1 MEAYGKEQLMNGQIR
16 RLIEVDLPIGVIS
29 QHVRHEQNIKKGHL
43 HSFHVWWATRPLAAC
58 RAVTL
63 AALLPDPA
71 DERCP
76 EDFREKAQ
84 QALSWMSSRDLSE
97 PNDLRKALLNFIG
110 DFSAWERAADPRW
123 LEATRSLVQ
132 AAYPNSPPL
141 VVDPFAG
148 IGSIPLEALRLGA
161 DAFAGDLNPVATLLL
176 KAVLEDIPR
185 YGEDLAKAVRHWGS
199 LVKDRAEKELQQFYP
214 RDADGS
220 IPLAYL
226 WARQILCEGPGCGA
240 QVPLVGLVWLSTKEK
255 HQVAL
260 RIIGDKEKKKV
271 EFEIFKPKSIE
282 EVQGGIVSRFAATC
296 PVCGYTTPYARVR
309 EQLRKQQGGT
319 NNARMIAVI
328 TLKPDGQRGFRLPSQ
343 QDLEATERAKDELE
357 RRKQE
362 HKGPLSLVPDEPLP
376 PQGTSGFRVQNYG
389 MKSWGDLFAPRQ
401 ALALSTFAKVVED
414 AHSEILKQTRDAA
427 FARAVATCI
436 AVAVSNMSQNLSS
449 QSQYLYVIEA
459 VRSGLFGNALPM
471 RPDFVE
477 VNPMLRTARGFEHF
491 LERVIEVINHEGL
504 HQFKSAVVH
513 IGSATMIP
521 LPDQAVPIVVTDPPY
536 YDAVPYADLSDF
548 CYVWLKRSVGE
559 LHPDFFRTAL
569 TPKEEEIVVHPAPL
583 SDRGVRDESF
593 FESEMT
599 RAFAECRRVLTPGG
613 IAVVLFA
620 HKASASWE
628 ALLNALIKAGWMV
641 TASWPIET
649 EDPRRMRAQNS
660 AVLASTVFLVCRP
673 RPANAGVGE
682 WRQVLA
688 ELRPRIH
695 DWLPHLANEG
705 IEGADAIF
713 SCLGPALEIYSR
725 YERVEKAG
733 GEAIEL
739 ADKKD
744 GAGRVV
750 ERGFLSFVWEAVGTE
765 AMRTIAERHM
775 EGADPLGFEEDAR
788 LTSMW
793 LWTIRAKTNQVT
805 SARGEQPRGRQE
817 TRGYTLPYD
826 DARLLIQALGAD
838 EADMK
843 RASILEVKGDKA
855 SLLFV
860 HERSRYLLGEAPP
873 PRRTRPQA
881 DFLKALGME
890 TVTEDAGAPKREG
903 TALDRVHQA
912 MLIFADGRS
921 GALRRILE
929 DADEKFSRLAN
940 ALSALYPAN
949 SEEKRL
955 VEGVLARKKSL
966 GL

>member
-1 MEAYGKEQLMNGQIR
+1 MMDQAK

-29 QHVRHEQNIKKGHL
+29 QHARHEQNIKKGHL

-84 QALSWMSSRDLSE
+84 QALSWMSSRDLSK

-110 DFSAWERAADPRW
+110 GFSAWERATDLRW
-123 LEATRSLVQ
+123 VETARSLVK
-132 AAYPNSPPL
+132 AAYPDSPPL

-185 YGEDLAKAVRHWGS
+185 YGQRLAEAVRQWGNW
-199 LVKDRAEKELQQFYP
+199 VKEQAEKELRQFYP

-220 IPLAYL
+220 VPLAYL

-240 QVPLVGLVWLSTKEK
+240 EVPLVGLVWLSRKEK

-260 RIIGDKEKKKV
+260 RIIGDKDEKEV
-271 EFEIFKPKSIE
+271 RFEIFEPKSE
-282 EVQGGIVSRFAATC
+282 AEVQGGIVSRFAATC

-343 QDLEATERAKDELE
+343 QDLEAAERAKDELG

-362 HKGPLSLVPDEPLP
+362 YRGRLSLVPDEPFP
-376 PQGTSGFRVQNYG
+376 AWYSGVFNPG
-389 MKSWGDLFAPRQ
+389 LWNITTWGDLFTPRQ
-401 ALALSTFAKVVED
+401 ALALSMFANAVND
-414 AHSEILKQTRDAA
+414 AHGEILQQTGDAT

-436 AVAVSNMSQNLSS
+436 ALAVSNLSHYS
-449 QSQYLYVIEA
+449 SDLSYYHPFYGM
-459 VRSGLFGNALPM
+459 RSGFGGNGFPM
-471 RPDFVE
+471 KPDFAE
-477 VNPMLRTARGFEHF
+477 ANPFIPNLVGGFDYP
-491 LERVIEVINHEGL
+491 LDLLARVIEREEAQLLRAGT
-504 HQFKSAVVH
+504 VH
-513 IGSATMIP
+513 LGSATRIP
-521 LPDQAVPIVVTDPPY
+521 LPDQSVPVVVTDPPY
-536 YDAVPYADLSDF
+536 YAAVPYADLADF
-548 CYVWLKRSVGE
+548 CYVWLKRMVAE
-559 LHPDFFRTAL
+559 FHPDLFRWPL
-569 TPKEEEIVVHPAPL
+569 TPKNGEIIAYYVQPP
-583 SDRGVRDESF
+583 DREPKNGLF
-593 FESEMT
+593 FENRMRE
-599 RAFAECRRVLTPGG
+599 ALAECRRVLTPDG
-613 IAVVLFA
+613 IAIVLFA
-620 HKASASWE
+620 HKGTAGWE
-628 ALLNALIKAGWMV
+628 ALLKALVEAGWRV
-641 TASWPIET
+641 TSSWPIET
-649 EDPRRMRAQNS
+649 ERGARMRAKNS
-660 AVLASTVFLVCRP
+660 AVLASSVFLVCKL
-673 RPANAGVGE
+673 RPANAGIGE

-688 ELRPRIH
+688 ELRPRIRE
-695 DWLPHLANEG
+695 WLPRLADGG

-739 ADKKD
+739 ADRKD
-744 GAGRVV
+744 GAGKVI

-788 LTSMW
+788 LTTMW
-793 LWTIRAKTNQVT
+793 LWTIRAKANQVT
-805 SARGEQPRGRQE
+805 SARGEQPRAKKE
-817 TRGYTLPYD
+817 TPGYTLPYD
-826 DARLLIQALGAD
+826 DARLLIQALGANE
-838 EADMK
+838 EALK
-843 RASILEVKGDKA
+843 RPGGILEVKGDKA

-860 HERSRYLLGEAPP
+860 RERSSYLLGEAPS
-873 PRRTRPQA
+873 PRRIRPQS

-890 TVTEDAGAPKREG
+890 TVTEDAGAPKSEG
-903 TALDRVHQA
+903 TILDRVHQA
-912 MLIFADGRS
+912 MLLFADGRS

-940 ALSALYPAN
+940 ALSALYPPK
-949 SEEKRL
+949 SEEKRW
-955 VEGVLARKKSL
+955 VEGILARKKSL